1 MSDDLGLFTEPD
13 VHSEDQQRRPR
24 GKAAAAARRAKV
36 RRKRT
41 VLWTVV
47 ALVLALGG
55 VGAYYGY
62 QTLMGIGS
70 YEDFEGTG
78 ETDVVIEVKD
88 GDPVTAIAA
97 TLKDQGVTASSRAFT
112 EAGKTDARLTGIQPG
127 FYLMKTKMSGSAAVA
142 RMLDKSTKITPLEV
156 KGGNVLH
163 DIAGGDGKVTKGIL
177 SMLSEASCLEL
188 DGVKKCVTPE
198 ELRTAAETADPV
210 ALGVP
215 DWALPDVN
223 SAEKAHR
230 LEGLIAPGLYQLK
243 PGATAVELLN
253 SVITTSVTRLQ
264 SYGVVAGGKETG
276 YRPYDILKIASLVE
290 KEGLTK
296 DFGKVSRVIYNRLA
310 INKILEF
317 DSTVNYKLDKPNIR
331 TSDSDREAAGPYNTY
346 SSESEGLTPTP
357 IGSPSREAVEAAI
370 NPEPGKWLF
379 FVKCQKDGTSCF
391 NETFP
396 EHEKTVAKAI
406 QEGVF

>member
-13 VHSEDQQRRPR
+13 VHPDDRQRRPK
-24 GKAAAAARRAKV
+24 GKAAVAARRAKV

-41 VLWTVV
+41 ILWVVV
-47 ALVLALGG
+47 ALVLGLGG

-62 QTLMGIGS
+62 QTLSGIGS
-70 YEDFEGTG
+70 FEDFAGAG
-78 ETDVVIEVKD
+78 DTDVVVEVKD
-88 GDPVTAIAA
+88 GDTVSAIAT
-97 TLKDQGVTASSRAFT
+97 TLKDQGVTASARAFT
-112 EAGKTDARLTGIQPG
+112 EAGKTDARVTAIQPG
-127 FYLMKTKMSGSAAVA
+127 FYLMKTKMSGEAAVG
-142 RMLDKSTKITPLEV
+142 RMIDPKTKITPLEV

-163 DIAGGDGKVTKGIL
+163 DITGGDGKVTKGIL
-177 SMLSEASCLEL
+177 SMLSDASCVEL

-215 DWALPDVN
+215 DWAVADVN
-223 SAEKAHR
+223 KAEKAHR

-264 SYGVVAGGKETG
+264 SYGVVTGGKG
-276 YRPYDILKIASLVE
+276 SGFRPYELLTIASLVE

-296 DFGKVSRVIYNRLA
+296 DFGKVARVIYNRLA
-310 INKILEF
+310 VKQILQL

-331 TSDSDREAAGPYNTY
+331 TSDADRDAAGPYNTY
-346 SSESEGLTPTP
+346 STESKGLTPTP
-357 IGSPSREAVEAAI
+357 IGSPGREAVQAAV
-370 NPEPGKWLF
+370 NPEPGKWMF

-391 NETFP
+391 NETNA
-396 EHEKTVAKAI
+396 EHDKAVAKAI
-406 QEGVF
+406 EEGVF

>member
-1 MSDDLGLFTEPD
+1 VSDDLGLFTEPD
-13 VHSEDQQRRPR
+13 VHTDERQSRPR

-47 ALVLALGG
+47 ALVLGLGG

-62 QTLMGIGS
+62 QTLAGIGS
-70 YEDFEGTG
+70 FEDYAGAG
-78 ETDVVIEVKD
+78 EADVVIEVKD

-97 TLKDQGVTASSRAFT
+97 TLKEQGVTASARAFT

-127 FYLMKTKMSGSAAVA
+127 FYLMKTKMSGAAAVA
-142 RMLDKSTKITPLEV
+142 RMLDKGTKITPLEV

-163 DIAGGDGKVTKGIL
+163 DITGGDGKVTKGIL
-177 SMLSEASCLEL
+177 SMLSEASCVEL

-215 DWALPDVN
+215 EWALSDVN
-223 SAEKAHR
+223 KVEKAHR
-230 LEGLIAPGLYQLK
+230 LEGFIAPGLYQLK
-243 PGATAVELLN
+243 PGATAVELLK
-253 SVITTSVTRLQ
+253 SVITTSVTRLE
-264 SYGVVAGGKETG
+264 SYGVLSGGKATG
-276 YRPYDILKIASLVE
+276 FRPYEILTIASLVE

-296 DFGKVSRVIYNRLA
+296 DFGKVSRVIHNRLA
-310 INKILEF
+310 ANKILEL

-331 TSDSDREAAGPYNTY
+331 TSDADREAAGPYNTY
-346 SSESEGLTPTP
+346 SATSKGLTPTP
-357 IGSPSREAVEAAI
+357 IGSPGREAIEAAI
-370 NPEPGKWLF
+370 NPEPGKWLY

-396 EHEKTVAKAI
+396 EHDKTVAKAI
-406 QEGVF
+406 EEGVF